1 MDTTVDSLDTSGLKE
16 GLYLTRRALYV
27 VQRTQPRV
35 YELEDSSYFPQGDYT
50 DMFHS
55 FVNWIVVLVGLFGF
69 VAFFILYFIVVIFY
83 ATCSYIVS
91 AIFRKQYDF
100 DLRMRLSTLAF
111 IATNVVFTVLD
122 WLGFSNNLIFLLAV
136 LALQALVIKELPGKE
151 TQAAQ

>member
-16 GLYLTRRALYV
+16 GLYLTKRALYV
-27 VQRTQPRV
+27 VQRTQTIV

-50 DMFHS
+50 DTFHS
-55 FVNWIVVLVGLFGF
+55 VVNWAVVFVGLFGF

-100 DLRMRLSTLAF
+100 YLRMRLSTLAF
-111 IATNVVFTVLD
+111 IATNVVFTVLG
-122 WLGFSNNLIFLLAV
+122 WFGFSSNLIFLLAV
-136 LALQALVIKELPGKE
+136 LALQALVIKELPGKQA
-151 TQAAQ
+151 QAAQ

>member
-16 GLYLTRRALYV
+16 GLYLTKRALYV
-27 VQRTQPRV
+27 VQRTQTRV
-35 YELEDSSYFPQGDYT
+35 YELEDSSYT
-50 DMFHS
+50 DTFHS
-55 FVNWIVVLVGLFGF
+55 VVNWAVVFVGLFGF

-111 IATNVVFTVLD
+111 IATNVVFTVLG
-122 WLGFSNNLIFLLAV
+122 WFGFSSNLIFLLAV
-136 LALQALVIKELPGKE
+136 LALQALVIKELPGKQA
-151 TQAAQ
+151 QAAQ